1 MSKLVFCGRRH
12 IYSQKIGKNDLF
24 SPLSIESFLYCC
36 HMAQISDLVKQFYLQ
51 LWNQRD
57 YEIANQILQEQ
68 VNFRGSLGPAMVGR
82 DRVCEYVKSV
92 TDALQNY
99 TCEIQEI
106 VVDGQKAAAKVLFR
120 GIHVGQFMGFEPTG
134 KEVNWLGAA
143 FFESDN
149 GMLTNIWVLGDI
161 QGLLKKLEQNKG

>member
-1 MSKLVFCGRRH
+1 
-12 IYSQKIGKNDLF
+12 
-24 SPLSIESFLYCC
+24 
-36 HMAQISDLVKQFYLQ
+36 MAQISDLVKQFYLQ

-106 VVDGQKAAAKVLFR
+106 VADGEKAAAKVLFR
-120 GIHVGQFMGFEPTG
+120 GIHVGEFMGFEPTG
-134 KEVNWLGAA
+134 KEVSWLGAA
-143 FFESDN
+143 FFESEN
-149 GMLTNIWVLGDI
+149 GLLTTIWVLGDI
-161 QGLLKKLEQNKG
+161 QSLTSNLMENKT

>member
-1 MSKLVFCGRRH
+1 
-12 IYSQKIGKNDLF
+12 
-24 SPLSIESFLYCC
+24 
-36 HMAQISDLVKQFYLQ
+36 MAQIVDLVKQFYLR

-82 DRVCEYVKSV
+82 DKVCEYVKSV

-106 VVDGQKAAAKVLFR
+106 VVDGEKAAAKVLFR
-120 GIHVGQFMGFEPTG
+120 GIHVGEFMGFEPTG
-134 KEVNWLGAA
+134 KEVSWLGAA
-143 FFESDN
+143 FFESEN
-149 GMLTNIWVLGDI
+149 GLLTTIWVLGDM
-161 QGLLKKLEQNKG
+161 QSLTSNLMENKA

>member
-1 MSKLVFCGRRH
+1 
-12 IYSQKIGKNDLF
+12 
-24 SPLSIESFLYCC
+24 
-36 HMAQISDLVKQFYLQ
+36 MAQISDLVKQFYLQ

-68 VNFRGSLGPAMVGR
+68 VNFRGSLGPAMVGI

-106 VVDGQKAAAKVLFR
+106 VADGEKAAAKVLFR

-134 KEVNWLGAA
+134 KEVSWLGAA
-143 FFESDN
+143 FFESEN
-149 GMLTNIWVLGDI
+149 GLLTTIWVLGDI
-161 QGLLKKLEQNKG
+161 QSLTSNLMENKA

>member
-1 MSKLVFCGRRH
+1 
-12 IYSQKIGKNDLF
+12 
-24 SPLSIESFLYCC
+24 
-36 HMAQISDLVKQFYLQ
+36 MAQISDLVKQFYLQ

-82 DRVCEYVKSV
+82 DKVCEYVKSV

-106 VVDGQKAAAKVLFR
+106 VADGEKAAAKVLFR
-120 GIHVGQFMGFEPTG
+120 GIHVGEFMGFEPTG
-134 KEVNWLGAA
+134 KEVSWLGAA
-143 FFESDN
+143 FFESEN
-149 GMLTNIWVLGDI
+149 GLLTTIWVLGDM
-161 QGLLKKLEQNKG
+161 QSLTSNLMENKT

>member
-1 MSKLVFCGRRH
+1 
-12 IYSQKIGKNDLF
+12 
-24 SPLSIESFLYCC
+24 
-36 HMAQISDLVKQFYLQ
+36 MAQISDLVKQFYLQ

-57 YEIANQILQEQ
+57 YEIANRILQEQ

-106 VVDGQKAAAKVLFR
+106 VVDGERAAAKVLFS
-120 GIHVGQFMGFEPTG
+120 GIHVGQLMGFEPTG
-134 KEVNWLGAA
+134 KEVSWLGAA
-143 FFESDN
+143 FFESEN
-149 GMLTNIWVLGDI
+149 GLLTTIWVLGDI
-161 QGLLKKLEQNKG
+161 QSLTSNLMENKA

>member
-1 MSKLVFCGRRH
+1 MAG
-12 IYSQKIGKNDLF
+12 LF
-24 SPLSIESFLYCC
+24 LLRQESFLYCC
-36 HMAQISDLVKQFYLQ
+36 HMAQIADLVKQFYLH

-82 DRVCEYVKSV
+82 DKVCEYVKSV

-106 VVDGQKAAAKVLFR
+106 VVDGEKAAAKVLFR
-120 GIHVGQFMGFEPTG
+120 GLHVGEFMGFEPTG
-134 KEVNWLGAA
+134 KEVTWVGTA
-143 FFESDN
+143 FFESSD
-149 GMLTNIWVLGDI
+149 GMLTKIWVLGDLA
-161 QGLLKKLEQNKG
+161 GLKDMLEQNN

>member
-1 MSKLVFCGRRH
+1 
-12 IYSQKIGKNDLF
+12 
-24 SPLSIESFLYCC
+24 
-36 HMAQISDLVKQFYLQ
+36 MAQISDLVKQFYLQ

-106 VVDGQKAAAKVLFR
+106 VADGEKAAAKVLFR
-120 GIHVGQFMGFEPTG
+120 GIHVGEFMGFEPTG
-134 KEVNWLGAA
+134 KEVSWLGAA
-143 FFESDN
+143 FFESEN
-149 GMLTNIWVLGDI
+149 GLLTTIWVLGDI
-161 QGLLKKLEQNKG
+161 QSLTSNLMENKA

>member
-1 MSKLVFCGRRH
+1 
-12 IYSQKIGKNDLF
+12 
-24 SPLSIESFLYCC
+24 
-36 HMAQISDLVKQFYLQ
+36 MAQISDLVKQFYLQ

-106 VVDGQKAAAKVLFR
+106 VADGEKAAAKVLFR
-120 GIHVGQFMGFEPTG
+120 GIHVGEFMGFEPTG
-134 KEVNWLGAA
+134 KEVSWLGAA
-143 FFESDN
+143 FFESEN
-149 GMLTNIWVLGDI
+149 GLLTTIWVLGDM
-161 QGLLKKLEQNKG
+161 QSLTSNLMENKT

>member
-1 MSKLVFCGRRH
+1 
-12 IYSQKIGKNDLF
+12 
-24 SPLSIESFLYCC
+24 
-36 HMAQISDLVKQFYLQ
+36 MAQISDLVKQFYLQ

-57 YEIANQILQEQ
+57 FEIANQILQEQ
-68 VNFRGSLGPAMVGR
+68 VSFRGSLGPAMVGR

-134 KEVNWLGAA
+134 KEVSWLGAA
-143 FFESDN
+143 FFESEN
-149 GMLTNIWVLGDI
+149 GLLTTIWVLGDI
-161 QGLLKKLEQNKG
+161 QSLTSNLMENKA